1 MRKRNDTQGDAL
13 SLEYAQ
19 QDKREQLQ
27 YISDLL
33 LELTKMAGA
42 CRQPTLEGLL
52 DLAHTEAELRS
63 KDCR

>member
-1 MRKRNDTQGDAL
+1 MRKTKDTQENAI
-13 SLEYAQ
+13 SLEHTKN
-19 QDKREQLQ
+19 KREKLQ

-33 LELTKMAGA
+33 RELTKMAGA

-63 KDCR
+63 KDSR

>member
-1 MRKRNDTQGDAL
+1 VRKRKDTQGDAL
-13 SLEYAQ
+13 PLRYA
-19 QDKREQLQ
+19 QDKREKLQ

-63 KDCR
+63 KDRR

>member
-1 MRKRNDTQGDAL
+1 MCKGDDTERIAI
-13 SLEYAQ
+13 SLEYIQ
-19 QDKREQLQ
+19 NKREQLR

-33 LELTKMAGA
+33 IELTKMANA

-52 DLAHTEAELRS
+52 DLAHTEAEQRS